1 MGTGAAGAPPMPT
14 LSSGM
19 SQPVAE
25 HRISRVFS
33 APDLAAPGVVLSPA
47 EIRFFKQH
55 GFLVKHALLHHD
67 AMAAALDRVWE
78 HLLEVVPCDPHSG
91 WRLDRNDPS
100 TWVNPRWAPMPP
112 HPQSGPHEGRAPVE
126 YNGGI
131 VKLHT
136 LGQADFLLH
145 GFANHPRVREVA
157 RGLLGPALRS
167 TRFFRGVYAIFPTRN
182 GTGEQAEL
190 ERRRPTPHT
199 DHGCQQLNACVYLGD
214 VGPRAGGFTV
224 YPGSHARM
232 FREHRYEANW
242 SPLPSY
248 PSALQEV
255 ACAVEPLELTARQGS
270 VIFWH
275 GRLAHTPGI
284 HLSHAIRWAAFADY
298 THERPELTDDEHRAL
313 GQYEWFKDAKLFR
326 QDFETSS
333 NLWRHWAIDESAQR

>member
-1 MGTGAAGAPPMPT
+1 MYGDPSSPA

-25 HRISRVFS
+25 HRLSRVFS
-33 APDLAAPGVVLSPA
+33 APDLAEPGVVLNAA
-47 EIRFFKQH
+47 EIRFFKEH
-55 GFLVKHALLHHD
+55 GFLVKHALLERD
-67 AMAAALDRVWE
+67 AMAAAVDRAWE
-78 HLLEVVPCDPHSG
+78 HLLEVVPPDPHSD

-112 HPQSGPHEGRAPVE
+112 HPQSGPYQGRAPVE
-126 YNGGI
+126 YYGGI

-136 LGQADFLLH
+136 LARADFLLRD
-145 GFANHPRVREVA
+145 FANHPRVLDVVRA
-157 RGLLGPALRS
+157 LLGSPLRA
-167 TRFFRGVYAIFPTRN
+167 TRSVRGVYAIFPTRD
-182 GTGEQAEL
+182 GTSTQAEL

-199 DHGCQQLNACVYLGD
+199 DQVCQQVNVCVYLGD
-214 VGPRAGGFTV
+214 VGPRSGGFTV
-224 YPGSHARM
+224 YPGSHARL

-255 ACAVEPLELTARQGS
+255 ARTVEPLELTAARGS

-275 GRLAHTPGI
+275 GRLAHAPGV
-284 HLSHAIRWAAFADY
+284 HLSDDIRWAAFADY
-298 THERPELTDDEHRAL
+298 THDRPVLTDDEHRAL

-333 NLWRHWAIDESAQR
+333 DLWRHWAIDSLDR